1 MLVKEKITWF
11 IAMAVQVSKVLGSQI
26 GWSIFLKIIKF
37 FMLYFK
43 SFDIDGNIC
52 QYSYKNNSP
61 HRIFLD
67 VLVSYI

>member
-1 MLVKEKITWF
+1 MLDKEKITWF

-37 FMLYFK
+37 FKLYFK

-52 QYSYKNNSP
+52 
-61 HRIFLD
+61 
-67 VLVSYI
+67 